1 MAVSNLRLGGITSGF
16 DTEAMVTQLLSSYQT
31 RIDKQSQKITK
42 LSWQQS
48 AYQDITKK
56 ITEFKNTYFDV
67 LKRDTYLMSPSTFN
81 KFKADVTAT
90 SNADAAGLTVSTTSN
105 SSSGSY
111 KIKLNQAAKASTA
124 QGNSITSGN
133 FKLDLDKA
141 LSSASGEVKTNDD
154 GSKTWTMNFALD
166 VQVGG
171 IRKTISF
178 SADALLGA
186 DGNVADKDAAKSSI
200 IDSLNQKLQESFG
213 YSGKTSGATGATDAN
228 GKEWFLQ
235 VKLGS
240 DGKAEFQVGGNASVS
255 VAENKGN
262 FGLAQPKE
270 KVAISTGSVVTGVNA
285 LQVEI
290 GGKNVSVA
298 FNGVSSTYYDSKGQ
312 TGNEAILAEYKEL
325 KTAAYR
331 KSYNLADNEIVSDE
345 QLEKFTYSNE
355 QAAKDKNAASIK
367 EALKGVA
374 GYTFNFDGTY
384 VTAADSN
391 GNSVDF
397 SMTSVEGGTLGLTKA
412 SASNKINS
420 GSTLSDLG
428 FKPEADGTYK
438 LNINGTE
445 ISLDKNSTISSM
457 MSAVNKSAAGVT
469 MTYSSLTNSFTLE
482 SKEFGVSAV
491 NKSAAGV
498 TMTYSSLTNS
508 FTLESKEFGGAGKV
522 EVGDTSLGRSLGLVD
537 DNGTVGAS
545 EGQNAIFEINGQEVY
560 LNDNTYTLDGN
571 TFTFN
576 DNMTIGE
583 TYTVN
588 IAKDSTT
595 VKDALKKFVESYNK
609 LIDDVYGYIGKS
621 PAKDDDGNTY
631 EPLTNAEKDEMS
643 EDEIT
648 KWEEKAKQGVLY
660 NDSTVSTVMSQ
671 MRSALYTSVTLD
683 DGSKFGIYN
692 LGIKTSS
699 EWSEHGKLQIDEN
712 AFDKAFENNEDA
724 IIKLFTD
731 SDTGMMKKLNS
742 VIDGAVKSSGA
753 ANTRG
758 TLVRKAGKADSS
770 VTTDSTIYKEMVK
783 MQDRLKELQ
792 DRYDTKE
799 EYWWK
804 VFTNMET
811 AMADL
816 NSQTSYISSYLGTG
830 TSSYQ

>member
-90 SNADAAGLTVSTTSN
+90 SNADTAGLTVSTTSN

-235 VKLGS
+235 AKLGS

-285 LQVEI
+285 FQVEI

-312 TGNEAILAEYKEL
+312 TGNEAILAEYKGL

-420 GSTLSDLG
+420 GSTLLDLG

-445 ISLDKNSTISSM
+445 ISLDKKSTISSM
-457 MSAVNKSAAGVT
+457 M
-469 MTYSSLTNSFTLE
+469 
-482 SKEFGVSAV
+482 SAV

>member
-154 GSKTWTMNFALD
+154 GSETWTMNFALD

-285 LQVEI
+285 FQVEI

-298 FNGVSSTYYDSKGQ
+298 FNGVSSTYYDSKSQ

-345 QLEKFTYSNE
+345 QLEKFNYSNE

-412 SASNKINS
+412 SASNKISS

-445 ISLDKNSTISSM
+445 ISLDKKSTISSM
-457 MSAVNKSAAGVT
+457 M
-469 MTYSSLTNSFTLE
+469 
-482 SKEFGVSAV
+482 SAV

-699 EWSEHGKLQIDEN
+699 EWSEHGKLQIDED

>member
-213 YSGKTSGATGATDAN
+213 YSGKTSGAAGATDAN

-312 TGNEAILAEYKEL
+312 TGNEAILAEYKGL

-345 QLEKFTYSNE
+345 QLEKFNYSNE

-412 SASNKINS
+412 SASNKISS

-457 MSAVNKSAAGVT
+457 M
-469 MTYSSLTNSFTLE
+469 
-482 SKEFGVSAV
+482 SAV

>member
-90 SNADAAGLTVSTTSN
+90 SNADTAGLTVSTTSN

-178 SADALLGA
+178 SADALLGT

-235 VKLGS
+235 AKLGS

-285 LQVEI
+285 FQVEI

-312 TGNEAILAEYKEL
+312 TGNEAILAEYKGL

-384 VTAADSN
+384 ITAADSN

-412 SASNKINS
+412 SASNKISS

-445 ISLDKNSTISSM
+445 ISLDKKSTISSM
-457 MSAVNKSAAGVT
+457 M
-469 MTYSSLTNSFTLE
+469 
-482 SKEFGVSAV
+482 SAV

-631 EPLTNAEKDEMS
+631 EPLTNAEKEEMS

-660 NDSTVSTVMSQ
+660 NDSTVSTIMSQ
-671 MRSALYTSVTLD
+671 MRSALYTNVTLD

-753 ANTRG
+753 VNTRG

>member
-90 SNADAAGLTVSTTSN
+90 SNADTAGLTVSTTSN

-235 VKLGS
+235 AKLGS

-285 LQVEI
+285 FQVEI

-345 QLEKFTYSNE
+345 QLEKFNYSNE

-384 VTAADSN
+384 VTASDSN

-445 ISLDKNSTISSM
+445 ISLDKKSTISSM

-482 SKEFGVSAV
+482 SKEFG
-491 NKSAAGV
+491 G
-498 TMTYSSLTNS
+498 T
-508 FTLESKEFGGAGKV
+508 GKV

>member
-90 SNADAAGLTVSTTSN
+90 SNADTAGLTVSTTSN

-285 LQVEI
+285 FQVEI

-345 QLEKFTYSNE
+345 QLEKFNYSNE

-445 ISLDKNSTISSM
+445 ISLDKKSTISSM

-482 SKEFGVSAV
+482 SKEFG
-491 NKSAAGV
+491 G
-498 TMTYSSLTNS
+498 T
-508 FTLESKEFGGAGKV
+508 GKV

>member
-90 SNADAAGLTVSTTSN
+90 SNADTAGLTVSTTSN

-235 VKLGS
+235 AKLGS

-285 LQVEI
+285 FQVEI

-312 TGNEAILAEYKEL
+312 TGNEAILAEYKGL

-384 VTAADSN
+384 ITAADSN

-412 SASNKINS
+412 SASNKISS

-445 ISLDKNSTISSM
+445 ISLDKKSTISSM
-457 MSAVNKSAAGVT
+457 M
-469 MTYSSLTNSFTLE
+469 
-482 SKEFGVSAV
+482 SAV

>member
-90 SNADAAGLTVSTTSN
+90 SNADTAGLTVSTTSN

-285 LQVEI
+285 FQVEI

-298 FNGVSSTYYDSKGQ
+298 FNGVSSTYYDSKSQ

-345 QLEKFTYSNE
+345 QLEKFNYSNE

-412 SASNKINS
+412 SASNKISS

-445 ISLDKNSTISSM
+445 ISLDKKSTISSM

-482 SKEFGVSAV
+482 SKE
-491 NKSAAGV
+491 
-498 TMTYSSLTNS
+498 L
-508 FTLESKEFGGAGKV
+508 GGAGKV

-631 EPLTNAEKDEMS
+631 EPLTDAEKEEMS

-758 TLVRKAGKADSS
+758 TLVRKAGKADSF

>member
-445 ISLDKNSTISSM
+445 ISLDKKSTISSM

-482 SKEFGVSAV
+482 SKEFG
-491 NKSAAGV
+491 G
-498 TMTYSSLTNS
+498 T
-508 FTLESKEFGGAGKV
+508 GKV

-631 EPLTNAEKDEMS
+631 EPLTDAEKEEMS

>member
-178 SADALLGA
+178 SADALLGV

-285 LQVEI
+285 FQVEI

-345 QLEKFTYSNE
+345 QLEKFNYSNE

-445 ISLDKNSTISSM
+445 ISLDKKSTISSM
-457 MSAVNKSAAGVT
+457 M
-469 MTYSSLTNSFTLE
+469 
-482 SKEFGVSAV
+482 SAV

>member
-270 KVAISTGSVVTGVNA
+270 KVAISTDSVVTGVNA

-312 TGNEAILAEYKEL
+312 TGNEAILAEYKGL

-345 QLEKFTYSNE
+345 QLEKFNYSNE

-445 ISLDKNSTISSM
+445 ISLDKKSTISSM

-482 SKEFGVSAV
+482 SKEFG
-491 NKSAAGV
+491 G
-498 TMTYSSLTNS
+498 T
-508 FTLESKEFGGAGKV
+508 GKV

>member
-285 LQVEI
+285 FQVEI

-345 QLEKFTYSNE
+345 QLEKFNYSNE

-412 SASNKINS
+412 SASNKISS

-445 ISLDKNSTISSM
+445 ISLDKKSTISSM
-457 MSAVNKSAAGVT
+457 MSAVNKSAAAVT

-482 SKEFGVSAV
+482 SKE
-491 NKSAAGV
+491 
-498 TMTYSSLTNS
+498 L
-508 FTLESKEFGGAGKV
+508 GGAGKV

-631 EPLTNAEKDEMS
+631 EPLTDAEKEEMS

>member
-285 LQVEI
+285 FQVEI

-312 TGNEAILAEYKEL
+312 TGNEAILAEYKGL

-345 QLEKFTYSNE
+345 QLEKFNYSNE

-412 SASNKINS
+412 SASNKISS

-445 ISLDKNSTISSM
+445 ISLDKKSTISSM
-457 MSAVNKSAAGVT
+457 M
-469 MTYSSLTNSFTLE
+469 
-482 SKEFGVSAV
+482 SAV

-631 EPLTNAEKDEMS
+631 EPLTNAEKEEMS

-660 NDSTVSTVMSQ
+660 NDSTVSTIMSQ
-671 MRSALYTSVTLD
+671 MRSALYTNVTLD

-699 EWSEHGKLQIDEN
+699 EWSEHGKLQIDED

>member
-90 SNADAAGLTVSTTSN
+90 SNADASGLTVSTTSN

-178 SADALLGA
+178 SADAPLGA

-445 ISLDKNSTISSM
+445 ISLDKKSTISSM
-457 MSAVNKSAAGVT
+457 M
-469 MTYSSLTNSFTLE
+469 
-482 SKEFGVSAV
+482 SAV

>member
-213 YSGKTSGATGATDAN
+213 YSGKTSGAAGATDAN

-445 ISLDKNSTISSM
+445 ISLDKKSTISSM
-457 MSAVNKSAAGVT
+457 M
-469 MTYSSLTNSFTLE
+469 
-482 SKEFGVSAV
+482 SAV

-631 EPLTNAEKDEMS
+631 EPLTDAEKEEMS

>member
-90 SNADAAGLTVSTTSN
+90 SNADTAGLTVSTTSN

-235 VKLGS
+235 AKLGS

-285 LQVEI
+285 FQVEI

-312 TGNEAILAEYKEL
+312 TGNEAILAEYKGL

-331 KSYNLADNEIVSDE
+331 KSYNLAENEIVSDE
-345 QLEKFTYSNE
+345 QLEKFNYSNE

-412 SASNKINS
+412 SASNKISS

-445 ISLDKNSTISSM
+445 ISLDKKSTISSM

-482 SKEFGVSAV
+482 SKE
-491 NKSAAGV
+491 
-498 TMTYSSLTNS
+498 L
-508 FTLESKEFGGAGKV
+508 GGAGKV

-545 EGQNAIFEINGQEVY
+545 EGQNAIFEINGKEVY

-631 EPLTNAEKDEMS
+631 EPLTDAEKEEMS

-830 TSSYQ
+830 TSNYQ

>member
-90 SNADAAGLTVSTTSN
+90 SNADTAGLTVSTTSN

-285 LQVEI
+285 FQVEI

-345 QLEKFTYSNE
+345 QLEKFNYSNE

-445 ISLDKNSTISSM
+445 ISLDKKSTISSM

-482 SKEFGVSAV
+482 SKEFG
-491 NKSAAGV
+491 G
-498 TMTYSSLTNS
+498 T
-508 FTLESKEFGGAGKV
+508 GKV

-631 EPLTNAEKDEMS
+631 EPLTDAEKEEMS

>member
-90 SNADAAGLTVSTTSN
+90 SNADTAGLTVSTTSN

-154 GSKTWTMNFALD
+154 GSETWTMNFALD

-285 LQVEI
+285 FQVEI
-290 GGKNVSVA
+290 GGKNVSVV
-298 FNGVSSTYYDSKGQ
+298 FNGVSSTYYDSKSQ

-345 QLEKFTYSNE
+345 QLEKFNYSNE

-445 ISLDKNSTISSM
+445 ISLDKKSTISSM
-457 MSAVNKSAAGVT
+457 M
-469 MTYSSLTNSFTLE
+469 
-482 SKEFGVSAV
+482 SAV

-770 VTTDSTIYKEMVK
+770 VTTDSIYKEMVK

>member
-235 VKLGS
+235 AKLGS

-285 LQVEI
+285 FQVEI

-412 SASNKINS
+412 SASNKISS

-445 ISLDKNSTISSM
+445 ISLDKKSTISSM
-457 MSAVNKSAAGVT
+457 M
-469 MTYSSLTNSFTLE
+469 
-482 SKEFGVSAV
+482 SAV

-631 EPLTNAEKDEMS
+631 EPLTNAEKEEMS

-671 MRSALYTSVTLD
+671 MRSALYTNVTLD
-683 DGSKFGIYN
+683 DCSKFGIYN

-699 EWSEHGKLQIDEN
+699 EWSEHGKLQIDED

>member
-154 GSKTWTMNFALD
+154 GSETWTMNFALD

-285 LQVEI
+285 FQVEI

-298 FNGVSSTYYDSKGQ
+298 FNGVSSTYYDSKSQ

-345 QLEKFTYSNE
+345 QLEKFNYSNE

-445 ISLDKNSTISSM
+445 ISLDKKSTISSM
-457 MSAVNKSAAGVT
+457 M
-469 MTYSSLTNSFTLE
+469 
-482 SKEFGVSAV
+482 SAV

-631 EPLTNAEKDEMS
+631 EPLTDAEKEEMS

-724 IIKLFTD
+724 I
-731 SDTGMMKKLNS
+731 
-742 VIDGAVKSSGA
+742 KSCSP
-753 ANTRG
+753 
-758 TLVRKAGKADSS
+758 
-770 VTTDSTIYKEMVK
+770 
-783 MQDRLKELQ
+783 
-792 DRYDTKE
+792 
-799 EYWWK
+799 
-804 VFTNMET
+804 T
-811 AMADL
+811 AIPA
-816 NSQTSYISSYLGTG
+816 
-830 TSSYQ
+830 

>member
-141 LSSASGEVKTNDD
+141 LSSTSGEVKTNDD

-285 LQVEI
+285 FQVEI

-445 ISLDKNSTISSM
+445 ISLDKKSTISSM
-457 MSAVNKSAAGVT
+457 M
-469 MTYSSLTNSFTLE
+469 
-482 SKEFGVSAV
+482 SAV

>member
-285 LQVEI
+285 FQVEI

-312 TGNEAILAEYKEL
+312 TGNEAILAEYKGL

-345 QLEKFTYSNE
+345 QLEKFNYSNE

-445 ISLDKNSTISSM
+445 ISLDKKSTISSM
-457 MSAVNKSAAGVT
+457 M
-469 MTYSSLTNSFTLE
+469 
-482 SKEFGVSAV
+482 SAV

-631 EPLTNAEKDEMS
+631 EPLTNAEKEEMS

-660 NDSTVSTVMSQ
+660 NDSTVSTIMSQ
-671 MRSALYTSVTLD
+671 MRSALYTNVTLD

-699 EWSEHGKLQIDEN
+699 EWSEHGKLQIDED

>member
-90 SNADAAGLTVSTTSN
+90 SNADTAGLTVSTTSN

-445 ISLDKNSTISSM
+445 ISLDKKSTISSM
-457 MSAVNKSAAGVT
+457 M
-469 MTYSSLTNSFTLE
+469 
-482 SKEFGVSAV
+482 SAV

-609 LIDDVYGYIGKS
+609 LIEDVYGYIGKS

-742 VIDGAVKSSGA
+742 VIDGAVKSSGV

>member
-285 LQVEI
+285 FQVEI

-412 SASNKINS
+412 SASNKISS

-445 ISLDKNSTISSM
+445 ISLDKKSTISSM

-482 SKEFGVSAV
+482 SKE
-491 NKSAAGV
+491 
-498 TMTYSSLTNS
+498 L
-508 FTLESKEFGGAGKV
+508 GGAGKV

-631 EPLTNAEKDEMS
+631 EPLTDAEKEEMS

>member
-90 SNADAAGLTVSTTSN
+90 SNADASGLTVSTTSN

-285 LQVEI
+285 FQVEI

-298 FNGVSSTYYDSKGQ
+298 FNGVSSTYYDSKDQ

-331 KSYNLADNEIVSDE
+331 KSYNLAENEIVSDK

-384 VTAADSN
+384 ITAADSN

-412 SASNKINS
+412 SASNKISS

-445 ISLDKNSTISSM
+445 ISLDKKSTISSM
-457 MSAVNKSAAGVT
+457 M
-469 MTYSSLTNSFTLE
+469 
-482 SKEFGVSAV
+482 SAV

>member
-154 GSKTWTMNFALD
+154 GSETWTMNFALD

-285 LQVEI
+285 FQVEI

-298 FNGVSSTYYDSKGQ
+298 FNGVSSTYYDSKSQ

-345 QLEKFTYSNE
+345 QLEKFNYSNE

-374 GYTFNFDGTY
+374 GYTFNFDGTD

-445 ISLDKNSTISSM
+445 ISLDKKSTISSM
-457 MSAVNKSAAGVT
+457 M
-469 MTYSSLTNSFTLE
+469 
-482 SKEFGVSAV
+482 SAV

>member
-213 YSGKTSGATGATDAN
+213 YSGKTSGAAGATDAN

-482 SKEFGVSAV
+482 SKEFG
-491 NKSAAGV
+491 G
-498 TMTYSSLTNS
+498 T
-508 FTLESKEFGGAGKV
+508 GKV

>member
-90 SNADAAGLTVSTTSN
+90 SNADTAGLTVSTTSN

-154 GSKTWTMNFALD
+154 GSETWTMNFALD

-285 LQVEI
+285 FQVEI

-345 QLEKFTYSNE
+345 QLEKFNYSNE

-445 ISLDKNSTISSM
+445 ISLDKKSTISSM
-457 MSAVNKSAAGVT
+457 M
-469 MTYSSLTNSFTLE
+469 
-482 SKEFGVSAV
+482 SAV

>member
-345 QLEKFTYSNE
+345 QLEKFNYSNE

-445 ISLDKNSTISSM
+445 ISLDKKSTISSM

-482 SKEFGVSAV
+482 SKE
-491 NKSAAGV
+491 
-498 TMTYSSLTNS
+498 L
-508 FTLESKEFGGAGKV
+508 GGAGKV

-631 EPLTNAEKDEMS
+631 EPLTDAEKEEMS

>member
-345 QLEKFTYSNE
+345 QLEKFNYSNE

-445 ISLDKNSTISSM
+445 ISLDKKSTISSM

-482 SKEFGVSAV
+482 SKEFG
-491 NKSAAGV
+491 G
-498 TMTYSSLTNS
+498 T
-508 FTLESKEFGGAGKV
+508 GKV

-631 EPLTNAEKDEMS
+631 EPLTDAEKEEMS

>member
-16 DTEAMVTQLLSSYQT
+16 DTEAMVTHLLSSYQT

-285 LQVEI
+285 FQVEI

-312 TGNEAILAEYKEL
+312 TGNEAILAEYKGL

-345 QLEKFTYSNE
+345 QLEKFNYSNE

-412 SASNKINS
+412 SASNKISS

-457 MSAVNKSAAGVT
+457 M
-469 MTYSSLTNSFTLE
+469 
-482 SKEFGVSAV
+482 SAV

-631 EPLTNAEKDEMS
+631 EPLTDAEKEEMS

>member
-90 SNADAAGLTVSTTSN
+90 SNADASGLTVSTTSN

-445 ISLDKNSTISSM
+445 ISLDKKSTISSM

-482 SKEFGVSAV
+482 SKEFG
-491 NKSAAGV
+491 G
-498 TMTYSSLTNS
+498 T
-508 FTLESKEFGGAGKV
+508 GKF

>member
-154 GSKTWTMNFALD
+154 GSETWTMNFALD

-235 VKLGS
+235 VQLGS

-285 LQVEI
+285 FQVEI

-420 GSTLSDLG
+420 GSTLSNLG

-457 MSAVNKSAAGVT
+457 M
-469 MTYSSLTNSFTLE
+469 
-482 SKEFGVSAV
+482 SAV

-588 IAKDSTT
+588 IKKDSTT

-631 EPLTNAEKDEMS
+631 EPLTDAEKEEMS

-660 NDSTVSTVMSQ
+660 NDSTVSTIMSQ
-671 MRSALYTSVTLD
+671 MRSALYTNVTLD

-699 EWSEHGKLQIDEN
+699 EWSEHGKLQIDED

-724 IIKLFTD
+724 IIKLFTN

-753 ANTRG
+753 VNTRG

-792 DRYDTKE
+792 NRYNDKE

-811 AMADL
+811 AMSDL

-830 TSSYQ
+830 TSNYQ

>member
-16 DTEAMVTQLLSSYQT
+16 DTEAMVTHLLSSYQT

-285 LQVEI
+285 FQVEI

-312 TGNEAILAEYKEL
+312 TGNEAILAEYKGL

-345 QLEKFTYSNE
+345 QLEKFNYSNE

-412 SASNKINS
+412 SASNKISS

-445 ISLDKNSTISSM
+445 ISLDKKSTISSM
-457 MSAVNKSAAGVT
+457 M
-469 MTYSSLTNSFTLE
+469 
-482 SKEFGVSAV
+482 SAV

-631 EPLTNAEKDEMS
+631 EPLTNAEKEEMS

-660 NDSTVSTVMSQ
+660 NDSTVSTIMSQ
-671 MRSALYTSVTLD
+671 MRSALYTNVTLD

-699 EWSEHGKLQIDEN
+699 EWSEHGKLQIDED

>member
-31 RIDKQSQKITK
+31 RIDKQRQKITK

-90 SNADAAGLTVSTTSN
+90 SNADASGLTVSTTSN

-213 YSGKTSGATGATDAN
+213 YSGKTSGAAGATDAN

-445 ISLDKNSTISSM
+445 ISLDKKSTISSM
-457 MSAVNKSAAGVT
+457 M
-469 MTYSSLTNSFTLE
+469 
-482 SKEFGVSAV
+482 SAV

-631 EPLTNAEKDEMS
+631 EPLTDAEKEEMS

-699 EWSEHGKLQIDEN
+699 KWSEHGKLQIDEN

>member
-90 SNADAAGLTVSTTSN
+90 SNADTAGLTVSTTSN

-141 LSSASGEVKTNDD
+141 LSSASGKVKTNDD

-285 LQVEI
+285 FQVEI

-345 QLEKFTYSNE
+345 QLEKFNYSNE

-445 ISLDKNSTISSM
+445 ISLDKKSTISSM

-482 SKEFGVSAV
+482 SKEFG
-491 NKSAAGV
+491 G
-498 TMTYSSLTNS
+498 T
-508 FTLESKEFGGAGKV
+508 GKV

-816 NSQTSYISSYLGTG
+816 NSQTSYISSYLGTC

>member
-154 GSKTWTMNFALD
+154 GSETWTMNFALD

-285 LQVEI
+285 FQVEI

-345 QLEKFTYSNE
+345 QLEKFNYSNE

-445 ISLDKNSTISSM
+445 ISLDKKSTISSM

-482 SKEFGVSAV
+482 SKEFG
-491 NKSAAGV
+491 G
-498 TMTYSSLTNS
+498 T
-508 FTLESKEFGGAGKV
+508 GKV

>member
-270 KVAISTGSVVTGVNA
+270 KVAISTASVVTGVNA

-345 QLEKFTYSNE
+345 QLEKFNYSNE

-445 ISLDKNSTISSM
+445 ISLDKKSTISSM
-457 MSAVNKSAAGVT
+457 M
-469 MTYSSLTNSFTLE
+469 
-482 SKEFGVSAV
+482 SAV